1 MLLVATTREPGGGH
15 PSKMIIVIH
24 ILVRYGAAELVG
36 HDDEDPVETQARLL
50 KAVAAEAGLST
61 QSEIPQRVRGNAKEF
76 FADLRKRS
84 EGLRKTTDAELED
97 ATSFILALDQL
108 LVAWTDTLTIMSKRF
123 AFFGPGNTCVSLTY
137 TQHYCVYCVYVSAQQ
152 ASSFAHDFHSSS
164 I

>member
-84 EGLRKTTDAELED
+84 EGLRKKTDPEVED

-108 LVAWTDTLTIMSKRF
+108 LVAWTDTLTVMSKRF
-123 AFFGPGNTCVSLTY
+123 AFLGPGNTCVSLT
-137 TQHYCVYCVYVSAQQ
+137 TVCIVCMSVHSKQ
-152 ASSFAHDFHSSS
+152 AHLLMIFIHRRSD
-164 I
+164 

>member
-84 EGLRKTTDAELED
+84 EGLRKKTDPEVED

-108 LVAWTDTLTIMSKRF
+108 LVAWTDTLTVMSKRF
-123 AFFGPGNTCVSLTY
+123 AFLGPGNTCVSLT
-137 TQHYCVYCVYVSAQQ
+137 TVCTVCSVHSKQ
-152 ASSFAHDFHSSS
+152 AHLLMIFIHRRSD
-164 I
+164 